1 MSTADRERA
10 EELAHGGIASRE
22 GDMVTL
28 GDGVQWWLN
37 GTQWARDE
45 ADALIVQDRARVA
58 DMRTPRRPRIEAD
71 VSITHD
77 LDDALRR
84 RVQDE
89 RLREIQIRANRGR
102 ITFQ

>member
-22 GDMVTL
+22 GDLVTL

-45 ADALIVQDRARVA
+45 AAMLVIQDRDRVA
-58 DMRTPRRPRIEAD
+58 GFRRQMR
-71 VSITHD
+71 
-77 LDDALRR
+77 
-84 RVQDE
+84 E
-89 RLREIQIRANRGR
+89 RA
-102 ITFQ
+102 

>member
-1 MSTADRERA
+1 MSTTDRERA

-45 ADALIVQDRARVA
+45 ADALIVEDAPRVA
-58 DMRTPRRPRIEAD
+58 DMRRQDRIRRQAAVLRQNVAAGRVYVTPPPLF
-71 VSITHD
+71 VLGQLHM
-77 LDDALRR
+77 
-84 RVQDE
+84 E
-89 RLREIQIRANRGR
+89 RGQRA
-102 ITFQ
+102 